1 MLLDS
6 SGNLLVGQSS
16 SALPG
21 AGNTTTGISVSGQ
34 YDALFISRA
43 AGSSAVFNRNSDG
56 DIVQFRKDGTA
67 VGSIST
73 SGRMTMFGTNGSTG
87 AGWYFGSNVLLPL
100 NHAGALVDNAIDL
113 GQSNIR
119 FDDAFITNGVT
130 TGSDR
135 TEKQDIAALSSTEM
149 LVAARISKTFHTYR
163 WKDAVVAK
171 GDDARIHTGTI
182 AQEVQAAFTA
192 ESLDAGRYA
201 MFMSDTW
208 WDHDVDVAAVEASD
222 AVDAVYREVT
232 DSDGLAA
239 NEVVTESK
247 QAIEAA
253 DAYTRT
259 DSYYTEDAA
268 PSGSTKK
275 TRLGIRYPELLSFL
289 AAYNEQ
295 RFASIETR
303 LTALEG

>member
-1 MLLDS
+1 LYFFFINSISHSTFTRDQGTPVS
-6 SGNLLVGQSS
+6 INRTGNAGSCIDLFQ
-16 SALPG
+16 
-21 AGNTTTGISVSGQ
+21 AGNPAGIFGVNANDPFIARPNGNGLRFFNTGMVPCNSAGANADNSVSLG
-34 YDALFISRA
+34 L
-43 AGSSAVFNRNSDG
+43 
-56 DIVQFRKDGTA
+56 
-67 VGSIST
+67 
-73 SGRMTMFGTNGSTG
+73 SG
-87 AGWYFGSNVLLPL
+87 A
-100 NHAGALVDNAIDL
+100 
-113 GQSNIR
+113 R

-135 TEKQDIAALSSTEM
+135 TDKQDIAALTSTEM

-163 WKDAVVAK
+163 WKDAVVDK

-192 ESLDAGRYA
+192 EGLDAGNYA

-208 WDHDVDVAAVEASD
+208 WEHDVDVAAVEASD